1 MFRFFFAIG
10 VIGQLLSEFYE
21 RAADA
26 FVIGLTTD
34 FDISDLSDD
43 DGGIEFESDED
54 FNK

>member
-10 VIGQLLSEFYE
+10 VIGQLFSELYE
-21 RAADA
+21 KAADA

-43 DGGIEFESDED
+43 GDIEFESDED